1 MPLPTPK
8 FEEGKAW
15 DGTTPHTRPSID
27 IFKAPDGEI
36 GNRITAEIIAIEKLL
51 KDVVTTIK
59 LLENPDAA
67 NSVLG
72 VKSDQSGFEYKT
84 LVQGTGVTLTH
95 IDGTIVFSIAGEIS
109 GIAGENLTIGDVLYI
124 STDGKAYKAQADS
137 KITSKVVGCS
147 NRTANIDESISI
159 ISFGIM
165 TNPGWA
171 LINNDTYYLSPDVA
185 GALVSIPP
193 SLIGQYLV
201 LVGIAIN
208 STQLAVNLQ
217 TRIRM

>member
-1 MPLPTPK
+1 MPLPSPK
-8 FEEGKAW
+8 FEDGVAW
-15 DGTTPHTRPSID
+15 DGTTPRSRPSVD
-27 IFKAPDGEI
+27 IFIAPDGEI
-36 GNRITAEIIAIEKLL
+36 GNRLTVEIIALEELL

-59 LLENPDAA
+59 LLENPNEA
-67 NSVLG
+67 NSLLG

-84 LVQGTGVTLTH
+84 LVEGAGVTLTH
-95 IDGTIVFSIAGEIS
+95 NDETIVFSITGEIS
-109 GIAGENLTIGDVLYI
+109 GIAGENLTIGDILYI

-137 KITSKVVGCS
+137 EITSKVVGCS

-159 ISFGIM
+159 ISFGIIA
-165 TNPGWA
+165 NPSWT
-171 LINNDTYYLSPDVA
+171 LINNAAYYLSPDIA
-185 GALVSIPP
+185 GILVSTPP

-201 LVGIAIN
+201 LIGIAIN